1 MKKSFLEFFARLQT
15 RDINNMSPNPFHG
28 DDSFSYWLKK
38 KKKKKKNVKR
48 YTVGMHNA
56 TAQIG
61 LGTNS

>member
-1 MKKSFLEFFARLQT
+1 MAMTVFLT
-15 RDINNMSPNPFHG
+15 G
-28 DDSFSYWLKK
+28 WK

>member
-1 MKKSFLEFFARLQT
+1 MEITVFLT
-15 RDINNMSPNPFHG
+15 G
-28 DDSFSYWLKK
+28 K

-61 LGTNS
+61 LGTNSRGDVSLEMEKAPLLQ

>member
-1 MKKSFLEFFARLQT
+1 
-15 RDINNMSPNPFHG
+15 MSPNPFHG
-28 DDSFSYWLKK
+28 DDSFSYWLKKKK

-61 LGTNS
+61 LGKIHEETFH